1 MKKRTACDFKEYKKP
16 FRFTEDALRT
26 VGGWFTAVKTVGF
39 PGFSWLQL
47 FNNEKSFMEPILC
60 SMKENTE
67 NFLSDIFYD
76 MDEIRERI
84 TKYEDVSNMQ
94 KNFVLD
100 IIAPRKNGVDNT
112 GFIAADER
120 SEEYLDVFVITCDQ
134 DEYGTKS
141 ITTWVRDHYDDDDED
156 IPCW

>member
-16 FRFTEDALRT
+16 FRFTEDVLRT
-26 VGGWFTAVKTVGF
+26 VGGWFTAVKIVGL

-47 FNNEKSFMEPILC
+47 FNDEKSFMEPILR

-84 TKYEDVSNMQ
+84 VKYEDVSNMQ
-94 KNFVLD
+94 ENFVLD